1 MSKIPSILDW
11 MDDIL
16 KEYVEYE
23 EIAAAID
30 PEFVKLHEYI
40 DQWNK
45 NVYPKEAN
53 EEGIAKFEELL
64 NITPAHRDTLEER
77 RYRVIAKLNAKLPYS
92 EIQLRRILGG
102 ILGYDGFTLTVEDLI
117 LTISLAEANNTKLDI
132 LVELLR
138 EIVPM
143 NILLVIHQLITSRV
157 TAYSCTVMGMGLQIT
172 ILPVIEH
179 DLDPEG
185 ETYTASGIVI
195 GNKINIKPI
204 KK

>member
-1 MSKIPSILDW
+1 MSNKPSILDW

-16 KEYVEYE
+16 KEYTEYE

-45 NVYPKEAN
+45 NIYPKEAN
-53 EEGIAKFEELL
+53 EDGIAKFEELL
-64 NITPAHRDTLEER
+64 NITPAQTDTLEER

-102 ILGYDGFTLTVEDLI
+102 VLGYDGFTLEVKDLV
-117 LTISLAEANNTKLDI
+117 LTISLAEASNTKLNI
-132 LVELLR
+132 IVELLR

-143 NILLVIHQLITSRV
+143 NILLVIHQLITNKV
-157 TAYSCTVMGMGLQIT
+157 AAYTGAILGVGMQLT
-172 ILPVIEH
+172 ILPIIEH
-179 DLDPEG
+179 DLENSVT
-185 ETYTASGIVI
+185 TYSTSGIVI
-195 GNKINIKPI
+195 GNKIHVMPI